1 MEVLYQCR
9 TREAILHLF
18 LCACE
23 CSCAYVCVFS
33 LCEMQIWESTIVQ
46 PHVITAFPLQN
57 GGSALFAAVRNG
69 QHDVLKILI
78 EAGANV
84 NQEHEVSTKSVQ
96 CVAVVPAVMVNANA
110 SHTHLYTYILILIK
124 RLDRVWLN
132 V

>member
-1 MEVLYQCR
+1 MNVHAHVFVCL
-9 TREAILHLF
+9 
-18 LCACE
+18 
-23 CSCAYVCVFS
+23 VCVR
-33 LCEMQIWESTIVQ
+33 CKCESTIVQ
-46 PHVITAFPLQN
+46 PQVITAFPLQN

-84 NQEHEVSTKSVQ
+84 NQELEVSTKSVQ